1 MALQYAAEG
10 AVTSLPALVD
20 LPEEMAP
27 DEGWVYHFARD

>member
-27 DEGWVYHFARD
+27 TKAGSTTSPD

>member
-20 LPEEMAP
+20 LPEMAP